1 MTNLIAKI
9 HTNKGVQ
16 FKPIDS
22 LFSESGEVELLNLPV
37 GSNPLM
43 AMRMTDSQIDEIN
56 AKTKKDIK
64 EMNDKAKTLA
74 EEYCAEYSD
83 CEQLVYNDPDNPYL
97 EYHCLKSGGDIKSQ
111 WKKCMEIKKQKALGM
126 LEEEKLSAKEDGDT
140 LAVEEIESLCELIND
155 IDYSVLEEAQSE
167 TEILNYW
174 PPLLLPAPKI
184 KIP

>member
-1 MTNLIAKI
+1 
-9 HTNKGVQ
+9 
-16 FKPIDS
+16 
-22 LFSESGEVELLNLPV
+22 
-37 GSNPLM
+37 
-43 AMRMTDSQIDEIN
+43 
-56 AKTKKDIK
+56 
-64 EMNDKAKTLA
+64 
-74 EEYCAEYSD
+74 
-83 CEQLVYNDPDNPYL
+83 
-97 EYHCLKSGGDIKSQ
+97 
-111 WKKCMEIKKQKALGM
+111 MEIKKQKALGM